1 MIIFIIG
8 DTMIKKGKK
17 NINLLNYL
25 LMVFIMVCSIFRY
38 KTIYIDPS
46 NTLQVSL
53 SNFLYPFTFLFIIL
67 IYKKQNFKE
76 AHNAIFKTSA
86 IFLLFILLVSI
97 LNTIPGNY
105 YATDTDLA
113 LKQVLTPNYF
123 LIGDTL
129 IYYPNLL
136 NILSFTLLYYFSHT
150 LILILYE
157 AMEPYAYKFVAFA
170 LAMFIPFTLDT
181 ICFVTINDIS
191 QNVDFNKLIIDLT
204 SNFVIVIIFTL
215 ITATMYSIIYNKKS
229 KTKTL

>member
-8 DTMIKKGKK
+8 DSMNKKGK
-17 NINLLNYL
+17 NITLINYL
-25 LMVFIMVCSIFRY
+25 LLVFIMVCSIFRY
-38 KTIYIDPS
+38 KTIYLDPS
-46 NTLQVSL
+46 NTLQASL

-67 IYKKQNFKE
+67 IFKKQNFKE
-76 AHNAIFKTSA
+76 AHNTIIKTSA

-105 YATDTDLA
+105 FATETDLA
-113 LKQVLTPNYF
+113 LKEVLTPNYF
-123 LIGDTL
+123 VIKDTL

-157 AMEPYAYKFVAFA
+157 AMEPYAYKFIAFA

-181 ICFVTINDIS
+181 ICFVTINDMS
-191 QNVDFNKLIIDLT
+191 LNVDFNKLIIDLT
-204 SNFVIVIIFTL
+204 SNFVIVIVFTL
-215 ITATMYSIIYNKKS
+215 ITAGIYALIYKNKK
-229 KTKTL
+229 